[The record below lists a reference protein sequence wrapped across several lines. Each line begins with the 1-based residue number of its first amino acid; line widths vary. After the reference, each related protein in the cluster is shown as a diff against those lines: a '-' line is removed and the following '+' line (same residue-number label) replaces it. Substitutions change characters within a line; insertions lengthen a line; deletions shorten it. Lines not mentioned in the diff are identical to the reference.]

1 MPISPEEQSAIALGL
16 DAAAADGR
24 DPEDAEAAKQERKQV
39 TYWLGLI
46 KECRD
51 FDRTVYQQMAVDR
64 GYAQGLSAHEVSVNL
79 IGSAVD
85 TMKAHLYA
93 KNPDVAVVPARQTSL
108 PTLER
113 PIMPIEPVNPLPQ
126 LQQMAAGAAEGVP
139 ATAILANPEVM
150 ASVAPMRA
158 KYEMELAQHQQ
169 AMAIYQQQ
177 MQAYIAEMRMRRDMR
192 DERKRFSETG
202 EILIRKAWDL
212 AEMKDEARANVG
224 TTLTT
229 GIGWVKAYWQEDAGT
244 DPLAEK
250 RLTSLQE
257 NIAAIDE
264 LRARAEGKP
273 TEELD
278 RLRQELTERMMAV
291 RAAKEVVTARGL
303 VADSLASEDLTCP
316 IGVRNVTKVSSLPW
330 LAQRI
335 FLPVNDARSKFPDV
349 ADWYPE
355 DPKKDCWATATKY
368 SQRKP
373 KVRVVVAEGEHP
385 GIQVSNE
392 SDASQFT
399 TGGDNKTNEMVSDGQ
414 GDFVCLHEIWDKEAG
429 MIRWVCEGMP
439 RYIRQ
444 PAAPEIAV
452 TRFYPYYCQ
461 AYIIVDG
468 QRYPQSL
475 PQRSYM
481 LQDEYAARRSAYK
494 RQRARARQAV
504 LFNQEA
510 IDTDNVKKI
519 TMGVDGEMIGVSV
532 TGDTPMQNIFM
543 PKPTVQLDPML
554 YEVDSVRRDFEEIW
568 GIEQARQGGL
578 MGVEKTATQVD
589 VEAQG
594 FSAKTSF
601 MREPLESMLN
611 ELAVATM
618 EILLQRLTLADAQ
631 EYAGPGAVWPEAASV
646 SDLSS
651 MVSVS
656 IKAGSTGKPNTTA
669 ERNAWAQTY
678 PLVTETIKE
687 IGALRQA
694 PPTEIADKLQRVLEI
709 TLNLAGSTISADE
722 IVPMESMPSPQP
734 MEGMPGAPADMTG
747 MPMQPPAPISDVPA
761 GPAGPM

>member
-46 KECRD
+46 KESRD
-51 FDRTVYQQMAVDR
+51 FDKTVYQQMAVDR

-93 KNPDVAVVPARQTSL
+93 KNPDVSVTPARQTSL

-113 PIMPIEPVNPLPQ
+113 PVMPIEPVNPLPQ
-126 LQQMAAGAAEGVP
+126 LQQMAAGAAEDVP
-139 ATAILANPEVM
+139 ATAILGNPEVM
-150 ASVAPMRA
+150 AAAEPLRL
-158 KYEMELAQHQQ
+158 KYQAEMVQYQQDMAMYQQ
-169 AMAIYQQQ
+169 AMS
-177 MQAYIAEMRMRRDMR
+177 AYIGEMRARRDAR
-192 DERKRFSETG
+192 DQRKRFSETG
-202 EILIRKAWDL
+202 EILIGKAWTL
-212 AEMKDEARANVG
+212 AELKDEARANVG

-229 GIGWVKAYWQEDAGT
+229 AIGWLKCYWQEDAGT
-244 DPLAEK
+244 DPIAEK

-264 LRARAEGKP
+264 LKLRAEGKP

-278 RLRQELTERMMAV
+278 RLRQELAERMAAV
-291 RAAKEVVTARGL
+291 NAAKEVVTARGL
-303 VADSLASEDLTCP
+303 VADSLASEDMTCP
-316 IGVRNVTKVSSLPW
+316 IGVRNVTKVSSCPW

-335 FLPVNDARSKFPDV
+335 FMAVNEARAKFPDV
-349 ADWYPE
+349 QGWCPE
-355 DPKKDCWATATKY
+355 DPKKDCWASATKY

-373 KVRVVVAEGEHP
+373 KVRVVVPEGEHP
-385 GIQVSNE
+385 GIMVSSD

-399 TGGDNKTNEMVSDGQ
+399 TGGDNKTTEMAADGQ
-414 GDFVCLHEIWDKEAG
+414 GDFVCIHEIWDKEAG

-444 PAAPEIAV
+444 PSAPEIAV
-452 TRFYPYYCQ
+452 TRFYPFYCQ

-475 PQRSYM
+475 PQRSYG
-481 LQDEYAARRSAYK
+481 LQDEYNARRSAYK
-494 RQRARARQAV
+494 RQRARAKQGV
-504 LFNQEA
+504 LFNKA
-510 IDTDNVKKI
+510 KIDTDNVKTI
-519 TMGVDGEMIGVSV
+519 TMGVDGEMMGVDINDDS
-532 TGDTPMQNIFM
+532 PMQNVFM
-543 PKPTVQLDPML
+543 AKPVVQLDPML

-669 ERNAWAQTY
+669 ERNAWSQTY

-694 PPTEIADKLQRVLEI
+694 PPTEVADKLQRVLEI
-709 TLNLAGSTISADE
+709 TLQLAGSSISAEE

-734 MEGMPGAPADMTG
+734 MEGMPGAPADPALT
-747 MPMQPPAPISDVPA
+747 PPEPISDAPA
-761 GPAGPM
+761 GPPGPF